1 VDGRVTITVRAP
13 GGRAVGEIVRHPDGT
28 VTAVVIDEAGRD
40 DVERMTAHLRRA
52 RPPRSRASCVSDGRR
67 HVV

>member
-1 VDGRVTITVRAP
+1 MVGRVTITVRAP
-13 GGRAVGEIVRHPDGT
+13 GGRAVGEIVRHADGT

-52 RPPRSRASCVSDGRR
+52 RPPRPRAACVAETRR
-67 HVV
+67 YTV